1 MARMLLMALEALTS
15 IPQLGREYCMFKLA
29 LAKEATESKGDH
41 FTKVIFY
48 CQNYISIYGHYTTA
62 L

>member
-29 LAKEATESKGDH
+29 LAKEATESKGGPL
-41 FTKVIFY
+41 Y
-48 CQNYISIYGHYTTA
+48 
-62 L
+62 